1 MSLKIVVVAAV
12 VVATSAGPQASTFYR
27 PTTSGPTYRPPTPGP
42 IYGVPTTE
50 APARYSFSWKV
61 KDDASGNDFGQDET
75 RDGPNTQ
82 GSYYVLLPDGRLEK
96 VTYTV
101 NGDSGYLAQVT
112 YEGQVQHTT
121 PQPYYG

>member
-1 MSLKIVVVAAV
+1 MSLKVVLIAALVMVALA
-12 VVATSAGPQASTFYR
+12 R
-27 PTTSGPTYRPPTPGP
+27 PEPPPPSHYPRP
-42 IYGVPTTE
+42 IYGVPSTE

-101 NGDSGYLAQVT
+101 NGDSGYVAQVT
-112 YEGQVQHTT
+112 YEDQVQRTT

>member
-1 MSLKIVVVAAV
+1 MSLKVVLMAALVVVALAR
-12 VVATSAGPQASTFYR
+12 PQAPPSYS
-27 PTTSGPTYRPPTPGP
+27 PPPT
-42 IYGVPTTE
+42 YGVPSTE

-101 NGDSGYLAQVT
+101 NGDSGYVAQVT
-112 YEGQVQHTT
+112 YEV
-121 PQPYYG
+121 

>member
-1 MSLKIVVVAAV
+1 MVNFMVVLVAALVVVALAR
-12 VVATSAGPQASTFYR
+12 PQV
-27 PTTSGPTYRPPTPGP
+27 PPRNYPQP
-42 IYGVPTTE
+42 IYGVPSTE

-101 NGDSGYLAQVT
+101 NGDSGYVAQVT

-121 PQPYYG
+121 PQPYYF